1 MRERLARLF
10 AVALV
15 LSVTGLAALFAQ
27 RQNAGRGLPPVE
39 PSGEG
44 AAPRVPPPDVPP
56 DAAALSRGRQSF
68 VDLGCLRCHRVAG
81 EGSPRSVL
89 DGVGERLFP
98 DEIRAWIIADP
109 STASLLPASAVRAKS
124 EYRALSADD
133 MDALVAYLSA
143 LRAGR

>member
-1 MRERLARLF
+1 MRERLAKAF

-15 LSVTGLAALFAQ
+15 LSVTGLAALFAE
-27 RQNAGRGLPPVE
+27 RQNAGNGLAPGE

-44 AAPRVPPPDVPP
+44 AAPRVPPPDVPQ
-56 DAAALSRGRQSF
+56 DAATVGRGRRSF

-89 DGVGERLFP
+89 DRVGERLFP
-98 DEIRAWIIADP
+98 DEIRAWIVADP
-109 STASLLPASAVRAKS
+109 STAPRLPASAVRAKS
-124 EYRALSADD
+124 GYQGLPARELDD
-133 MDALVAYLSA
+133 LVVYLSS